1 MSNLSELL
9 PTGGGQ
15 NAVDFV
21 ATGTLASGQAVALKT
36 DGTVETISFSGP
48 ASAGSPVVFES
59 AAILYTSA
67 TFDSNSNK
75 VVIAYRDVG
84 NSSYGTAVVG
94 TVSGASI
101 SFGTPVVFE
110 SAQSN
115 YTSTTF
121 DSTNNK
127 IVIAYQDGGNADYGT
142 AIVGTVSGTSI
153 SFGSAAVF
161 ESAAILFAS
170 AIFDST
176 NNKIVIAYRDGGNS
190 NYGTAIVG
198 TVSGTSISFG
208 TAVVFETG
216 DSVDISATFDSNSNK
231 AVISYQ
237 DASNSLYGTA
247 IVGTVSG
254 TSISFGTAVVYN
266 SGGTYYTTATFDSN
280 SNKAVIAYR
289 DGGNSNQ
296 GTAIVGTVSGT
307 SISFGAEVVFETGG
321 VTSLSATFD
330 SNAHKV
336 VIAYQ
341 DSDNSQYGTVIV
353 GTVSGTSIS
362 FNSSIVFEAAETQYT
377 ATAFDSNA
385 GKVVIAYKDVGN
397 SGYGTSVVF
406 TSAAS
411 NSTDFIGI
419 TAEAISS
426 AATGAV
432 NVYGGIN
439 SVQTGLTI
447 ASDYYVQADGTLST
461 TSTSPAIKV
470 GQAISATTINMK
482 DLT

>member
-1 MSNLSELL
+1 MSNLSDLL
-9 PTGGGQ
+9 PAGAGGKQ
-15 NAVDFV
+15 VDFV
-21 ATGTLASGQAVALKT
+21 ASGTLSSGQTVALKS

-48 ASAGSPVVFES
+48 ASAGSPAVFESASIIYTTATFDSSANKVVVAYRDQGNSNYGTAIVGTVSGTSISFGTAVVFES
-59 AAILYTSA
+59 AE
-67 TFDSNSNK
+67 
-75 VVIAYRDVG
+75 
-84 NSSYGTAVVG
+84 SSYN
-94 TVSGASI
+94 
-101 SFGTPVVFE
+101 
-110 SAQSN
+110 SAA
-115 YTSTTF
+115 F

-411 NSTDFIGI
+411 NSADFIGI
-419 TAEAISS
+419 TDAAISS
-426 AATGAV
+426 AASGSVTIK
-432 NVYGGIN
+432 GGISSN
-439 SVQTGLTI
+439 VSSLTPN
-447 ASDYYVQADGTLST
+447 ATYYVQTDGTLTT
-461 TSTSPAIKV
+461 TSSSVLAGKALSSTSINLDY
-470 GQAISATTINMK
+470 TT
-482 DLT
+482 

>member
-21 ATGTLASGQAVALKT
+21 ASGTLSSGQTVALKA
-36 DGTVETISFSGP
+36 DGTVEAISFSGP
-48 ASAGSPVVFES
+48 ASAGSPAVFES
-59 AAILYTSA
+59 AAIYYTSA
-67 TFDSNSNK
+67 TFDSSANK
-75 VVIAYRDVG
+75 VVVAYKDAG
-84 NSSYGTAVVG
+84 NSNYGTAIVG
-94 TVSGASI
+94 TVSGTSI
-101 SFGTPVVFE
+101 SFGTAVVFE
-110 SAQSN
+110 SAGSSYN
-115 YTSTTF
+115 SAAF

-161 ESAAILFAS
+161 ESASTLFAS

-216 DSVDISATFDSNSNK
+216 TSVDISATFDSNSNK

-321 VTSLSATFD
+321 VTNLSATFD
-330 SNAHKV
+330 SSANKI

-341 DSDNSQYGTVIV
+341 DSNNSQYGTVIV

-411 NSTDFIGI
+411 NNTDFIGI
-419 TAEAISS
+419 TAEAISDT
-426 AATGAV
+426 ATGV
-432 NVYGGIN
+432 W
-439 SVQTGLTI
+439 
-447 ASDYYVQADGTLST
+447 DFEFWADCCTKS
-461 TSTSPAIKV
+461 
-470 GQAISATTINMK
+470 
-482 DLT
+482 